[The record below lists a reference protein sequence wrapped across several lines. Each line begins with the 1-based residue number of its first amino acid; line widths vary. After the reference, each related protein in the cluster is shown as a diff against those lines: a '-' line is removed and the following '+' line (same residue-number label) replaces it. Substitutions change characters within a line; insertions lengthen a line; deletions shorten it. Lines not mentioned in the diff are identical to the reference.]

1 LKSLKW
7 TFFRK
12 GRWVAGSI
20 SISEES
26 TMASEV
32 AELAAGAELVA
43 WNAGAARCAGTA
55 WLGNIAWFML
65 GIDVSEIASGSR
77 VAVVKILPFQSV

>member
-1 LKSLKW
+1 MKPATLRQRFNALEILKSLKW

-26 TMASEV
+26 TMASAV
-32 AELAAGAELVA
+32 ARLVVAAELVA
-43 WNAGAARCAGTA
+43 RSAGVALYTGVARYAGAA
-55 WLGNIAWFML
+55 
-65 GIDVSEIASGSR
+65 
-77 VAVVKILPFQSV
+77 